1 MKEILTTLTKKGQVT
16 IPIEIRNYLGLK
28 SKDKIAF
35 KINNGN
41 VQVSPA
47 KYTLESVYGI
57 IKPLNKPED
66 YKELKKIALDEHAQK
81 VIEEM
86 KK

>member
-57 IKPLNKPED
+57 IKTLNKPED

>member
-57 IKPLNKPED
+57 IKPLNKPEG